1 MITLYARSGS
11 GSAAVEALLAEC
23 GVEFQ
28 IVEVPREGPAFDEF
42 LKINPRGE
50 VPALRLLDNTL
61 MTESAAM
68 MIYLADYYQDH
79 GLAPMPNSASRPAY
93 LRWILYFAASVYMAD
108 LRYFYPARHSV
119 DPAAAVGIKA
129 KSAIDLDRD
138 FSIFSNALGKGPYI
152 LGEIFSAADIYAMML
167 ISWAPDI
174 KEVFVKYPN
183 IKRLY
188 DLVAARP
195 KINPVWDRNGMIF
208 HE

>member
-1 MITLYARSGS
+1 MFTLYARSGS

-28 IVEVPREGPAFDEF
+28 IVDIPREEQGFDEF

-68 MIYLADYYQDH
+68 MIYLADYHQDL
-79 GLAPMPNSASRPAY
+79 GLAPNPDSASRPAY

-119 DPAAAVGIKA
+119 DPSAADGIKA
-129 KSAIDLDRD
+129 KAAIDMDRD
-138 FSIFSNALGKGPYI
+138 FSIFSNALGHGPYI
-152 LGEIFSAADIYAMML
+152 LGEVFSAADMYAMML

-188 DLVAARP
+188 ELVAARP
-195 KINPVWDRNGMIF
+195 KINPVWARNGMIF